1 MPAHHAFHYVRGARL
16 GLRLRVA
23 LAFAISCV
31 LVVGA
36 LGITLFTAS
45 EEMEEALV
53 DQIIDEEMNHVIA
66 RYRED
71 PEFVPQATSNLEAF
85 IVRTPAD
92 LAGLPAYLRGL
103 GAGRHEVFRGP
114 DEFHVAMR
122 IVGDMRFYVGYD
134 VGLHERRVRE
144 FKILILL
151 SLMVVGVVA
160 LALGYLLSGLLVK
173 QVTDLAARVN
183 SLAPETTQDALV
195 QPGQD
200 AEVAQL
206 ARALDDYRARIA
218 RMIQRE
224 QEFTA
229 NASHELRTPLTAI
242 KTGCELLALEPDL
255 SDKAQSRVAAIG
267 RAAERMTEQLQ
278 ALLFLAR
285 EQGVGGSE
293 PVALVESVHDAAEP
307 YRGEIARKGLH
318 FEVDIGGDAVLDLN
332 RQALHLVLANLIK
345 NAVRYTD
352 QGSIRVSYATR
363 RLTVADSGTG
373 IAADHLP
380 HVFKRFYRGDPGQD
394 GIGLGLA
401 IVKRICD
408 HFNWKIEVKSGP
420 EHGSEFSITFP

>member
-1 MPAHHAFHYVRGARL
+1 MRAHHVFQFVRGSRL

-36 LGITLFTAS
+36 LGITLFNAS
-45 EEMEEALV
+45 EEMEGTLV
-53 DQIIDEEMNHVIA
+53 DQIIDEEMNHVIE
-66 RYRED
+66 RYRQD
-71 PEFVPQATSNLEAF
+71 PGFVPQPTSNLEAF
-85 IVRTPAD
+85 IVRTPHD
-92 LAGLPAYLRGL
+92 PDRLPPYLRGL

-114 DEFHVAMR
+114 NEIRVVIRMAGE
-122 IVGDMRFYVGYD
+122 VRFYVAYE
-134 VGLHERRVRE
+134 VGLHEQRVRE
-144 FKILILL
+144 FEVLILL

-173 QVTDLAARVN
+173 QVTHLAERVN

-200 AEVAQL
+200 EEVAQL
-206 ARALDDYRARIA
+206 ARALDNYRARIA

-242 KTGCELLALEPDL
+242 KTGCELLALEPNL
-255 SDKAQSRVAAIG
+255 SDKARSRVEAIG
-267 RAAERMTEQLQ
+267 RAAEGMTEQLQ

-285 EQGVGGSE
+285 EQGAAGSE

-318 FEVDIGGDAVLDLN
+318 FEVAIGGDAVLDLD
-332 RQALHLVLANLIK
+332 RQALHLVLANLIN
-345 NAVRYTD
+345 NAVRYTE

-380 HVFKRFYRGDPGQD
+380 RVFERFYRGDPGPD
-394 GIGLGLA
+394 GSGLGLA
-401 IVKRICD
+401 IVKHICD
-408 HFNWKIEVKSGP
+408 HFNWKIEVKSGS